1 MLFANW
7 LSQNSSAQG
16 ENVFF
21 CNPTGED
28 LGGAKVSN
36 NESLIVWMS
45 LRNVPSMALCV
56 IWENSTPLSD

>member
-1 MLFANW
+1 MKLNH
-7 LSQNSSAQG
+7 
-16 ENVFF
+16 FF